1 MAADSGKLEHALR
14 CALFEGYGLRGRA
27 ESDLPFLRELYART
41 REEEL
46 RQVPWTERQKR
57 EFLDDQFSK
66 QHAHYLAHYPTA
78 QWWVLTWSE
87 EPVGRLYLEQ
97 TARDLRVMDVSLLA
111 AHRGRGLGGAI
122 MRALLRHAAAADLP
136 VTLHVEPFNP
146 ALRLYQRLGFERVE
160 TRGIYYFMQRLP
172 ALPVS

>member
-1 MAADSGKLEHALR
+1 MVADALAR
-14 CALFEGYGLRGRA
+14 ALSDALPKGHGLRERRA
-27 ESDLPFLRELYART
+27 DDLPFLRELYAQT
-41 REEEL
+41 REDEL
-46 RQVPWTERQKR
+46 RRVPWPERQKR

-66 QHAHYLAHYPTA
+66 QHAHYLAHYPSA
-78 QWWVLTWSE
+78 RWWVLACGD
-87 EPVGRLYLEQ
+87 EPVGRLYVEQ

-111 AHRGRGLGGAI
+111 AHRGRGLGGAL
-122 MRALLRHAAAADLP
+122 MRALMRHAAAAGLP

-172 ALPVS
+172 AAPVS